1 LAPTKTAQ
9 SVPNHGSIRDHQLGI
24 KLASKGVSQM
34 GRLNG
39 KVAVIT
45 GATSGIGLHTAEIF
59 VAEGT
64 KIVTAGHSAPAA
76 TGASSSRAMSRY
88 ARRSIRV
95 RVTPSMRAKRSNP
108 RRGKKKAKLL
118 RRFAPRN
125 DDEN

>member
-1 LAPTKTAQ
+1 
-9 SVPNHGSIRDHQLGI
+9 
-24 KLASKGVSQM
+24 M

>member
-1 LAPTKTAQ
+1 
-9 SVPNHGSIRDHQLGI
+9 
-24 KLASKGVSQM
+24 M

-76 TGASSSRAMSRY
+76 TGASSSRAMSQ
-88 ARRSIRV
+88 
-95 RVTPSMRAKRSNP
+95 
-108 RRGKKKAKLL
+108 
-118 RRFAPRN
+118 
-125 DDEN
+125 